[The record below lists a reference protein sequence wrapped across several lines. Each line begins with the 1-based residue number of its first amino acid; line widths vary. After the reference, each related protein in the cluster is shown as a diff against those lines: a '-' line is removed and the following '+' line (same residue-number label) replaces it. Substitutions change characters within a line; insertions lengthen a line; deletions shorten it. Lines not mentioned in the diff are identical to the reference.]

1 MAKRTFLR
9 ADRVASAIRNIAA
22 EYFTWGVMDPA
33 LTEVAVTDVQV
44 TPDLSYARIFYRIF
58 GKNEAQPNVDEALRR
73 FAGKFRSELA
83 QRIRLRHVPDV
94 VFIYDQQL
102 EAALRIEEILAK
114 LREEQSEDDS
124 AAADET
130 PEKR

>member
-22 EYFTWGVMDPA
+22 EYFTWGVMDPL
-33 LTEVAVTDVQV
+33 LTEVSITDVQV

-73 FAGKFRSELA
+73 FSGKFRSELA
-83 QRIRLRHVPDV
+83 QRIRLRHVPEV

-102 EAALRIEEILAK
+102 DAALRIEEILAK
-114 LREEQSEDDS
+114 IREEQAEEDS
-124 AAADET
+124 APDNDT
-130 PEKR
+130 PAER